1 MDFELDLDL
10 KSNFL
15 SDFGLDLDLKSNS
28 ELDLDLDLD
37 FGAWTLVWTW
47 TWTLV
52 WTSARAGKH
61 CGPAALGLS
70 GARRQ
75 LGGGRPRGGGRG
87 RSARGARPPGRGPGY
102 AQALDEILPTNKS
115 DLCQLA
121 ATQTAGLVV
130 GNLRSSACAALRAAR
145 VAMMALII
153 SFACHT
159 VWH

>member
-1 MDFELDLDL
+1 M
-10 KSNFL
+10 
-15 SDFGLDLDLKSNS
+15 
-28 ELDLDLDLD
+28 
-37 FGAWTLVWTW
+37 
-47 TWTLV
+47 
-52 WTSARAGKH
+52 
-61 CGPAALGLS
+61 
-70 GARRQ
+70 RQ
-75 LGGGRPRGGGRG
+75 LGGGRSRGEGRG

-115 DLCQLA
+115 DLFQLA

>member
-1 MDFELDLDL
+1 MLTLL
-10 KSNFL
+10 LPAGRAIAKTWVSAARTA
-15 SDFGLDLDLKSNS
+15 SDQGLRPRMIGHFNEPVSRIAS
-28 ELDLDLDLD
+28 HERW
-37 FGAWTLVWTW
+37 AP
-47 TWTLV
+47 
-52 WTSARAGKH
+52 GKH

-75 LGGGRPRGGGRG
+75 LGGGRPRGEGRG

>member
-1 MDFELDLDL
+1 MPNREPPPRRHHSTNQRPQGSTSGYAVAEPQGPSTYEFANMDPRVLDAE
-10 KSNFL
+10 SPPPNQA
-15 SDFGLDLDLKSNS
+15 
-28 ELDLDLDLD
+28 
-37 FGAWTLVWTW
+37 GAIWDITLVDPHD
-47 TWTLV
+47 LESESV
-52 WTSARAGKH
+52 VDSEG
-61 CGPAALGLS
+61 
-70 GARRQ
+70 
-75 LGGGRPRGGGRG
+75 
-87 RSARGARPPGRGPGY
+87 
-102 AQALDEILPTNKS
+102 LDEILPTNKS

>member
-1 MDFELDLDL
+1 MQDAENLCAKKISHLFLQL
-10 KSNFL
+10 KPVQGHPRWVSSAGSVFFAKDTL
-15 SDFGLDLDLKSNS
+15 TETAYHVTGLASG
-28 ELDLDLDLD
+28 E
-37 FGAWTLVWTW
+37 
-47 TWTLV
+47 
-52 WTSARAGKH
+52 H

-75 LGGGRPRGGGRG
+75 LGGGRPRGEGRG

-115 DLCQLA
+115 DLFQLA

>member
-1 MDFELDLDL
+1 MYIPLMSVSAAAALILIAIVLRCCASFF
-10 KSNFL
+10 SSF
-15 SDFGLDLDLKSNS
+15 S
-28 ELDLDLDLD
+28 ELVIVPCGLLAL
-37 FGAWTLVWTW
+37 FFAMSPLA
-47 TWTLV
+47 
-52 WTSARAGKH
+52 SPGKH

-75 LGGGRPRGGGRG
+75 LGGGRPRGEGRG

>member
-1 MDFELDLDL
+1 MSPLAPPLVLRGGPVDCVVAHGRTP
-10 KSNFL
+10 L
-15 SDFGLDLDLKSNS
+15 SQDRLRSHPPPSAQASHGGRCSWRS
-28 ELDLDLDLD
+28 E
-37 FGAWTLVWTW
+37 
-47 TWTLV
+47 
-52 WTSARAGKH
+52 SGKH

-75 LGGGRPRGGGRG
+75 LGGGRPRGEGRG